1 MEWVDFDKM
10 DGLAPGIVQDARTG
24 EVLML
29 GFLNPASYAK
39 TLETGFVTFWSR
51 TRQKLWMKGE
61 TSGNRLRVV
70 SASTDCDNDAL
81 LFRVVVEGDGLVCHE
96 GTVSCF
102 TKPLPVGATTRNPA
116 IRKRKPVANKL
127 RLGIPKGSLQD
138 ATIALFKRAG
148 WNIYADG
155 RSYFPSIDDPEI
167 ECMLIRAQE
176 MARYVDHGVLDA
188 GTHRHRLGGRKRT

>member
-1 MEWVDFDKM
+1 MDTKIDFAK
-10 DGLAPGIVQDARTG
+10 DGGMVAGIVQDAKSG

-29 GFLNPASYAK
+29 GFLNEESYAK

-81 LFRVVVEGDGLVCHE
+81 LFKVDVEGDGLVCHE

-102 TKPLPVGATTRNPA
+102 TKP
-116 IRKRKPVANKL
+116 I
-127 RLGIPKGSLQD
+127 Q
-138 ATIALFKRAG
+138 
-148 WNIYADG
+148 
-155 RSYFPSIDDPEI
+155 
-167 ECMLIRAQE
+167 
-176 MARYVDHGVLDA
+176 
-188 GTHRHRLGGRKRT
+188 

>member
-1 MEWVDFDKM
+1 MKNLNQDQKRTMSDTNPTIDFDKM
-10 DGLAPGIVQDARTG
+10 DGLAPGIVQDASTG

-29 GFLNPASYAK
+29 GFLNPISYAK

-70 SASTDCDNDAL
+70 SASTDCDNDTL

-102 TKPLPVGATTRNPA
+102 TKPLPVAVADQPSG
-116 IRKRKPVANKL
+116 ANK
-127 RLGIPKGSLQD
+127 
-138 ATIALFKRAG
+138 
-148 WNIYADG
+148 
-155 RSYFPSIDDPEI
+155 EI
-167 ECMLIRAQE
+167 TR
-176 MARYVDHGVLDA
+176 G
-188 GTHRHRLGGRKRT
+188 